1 MGDERWSGP
10 RAAVHPAAVLTAAAM
25 LWHVLPSLKAPIIDT
40 DVFWQIWAGRIWLDG
55 RVPHANGLSWTA
67 PDTPWVSHE
76 MLVQILYASVGT
88 TGARF
93 ASALAV
99 IATSIVVLQIA
110 RRTGNGLV
118 ALLTVLWMVLFVDF
132 GIVTRALTWGN
143 LLLAVEMALLTSSLR
158 RRHALCAALF
168 VVWANVHG
176 SWVFGLGV
184 LALYSPAWALAGAL
198 LTLVNPYGT
207 ALWDLVWGYGA
218 GTGVKAFVHRE
229 VFEWMPLAFGNPWSW
244 LKLALMAT
252 AGVTFAI
259 RRDARALALWAA
271 CLFLMLRHQRFT
283 DLPGIVLAP
292 FVATHLAR
300 RATPVSLG
308 NPFVAFVVGVA
319 TFVLAPPI
327 DPGIDQ
333 RSYPSELLDDIPR
346 GTRLYNDFILGSWL
360 GLNGFAV
367 FMDARND
374 CYPYDVMSDGID
386 AVKTQDRFRE
396 VMAKWRIETI
406 VTQEPNV
413 QAWAAQDGWR
423 VAASSGKTQ
432 VLRRD

>member
-76 MLVQILYASVGT
+76 MLVQILYASIGT
-88 TGARF
+88 TGARV

-99 IATSIVVLQIA
+99 MATSIVVLHIA

-143 LLLAVEMALLTSSLR
+143 LFLAVEMALLTSSIR

-168 VVWANVHG
+168 LVWANVHG

-184 LALYSPAWALAGAL
+184 LALYAPAWALAGAL
-198 LTLVNPYGT
+198 LTLVNPYGL

-229 VFEWMPLAFGNPWSW
+229 VFEWMPFAFADPWAW

-252 AGVTFAI
+252 AGLTFAI
-259 RRDARALALWAA
+259 RRDARALVLWGA

-283 DLPGIVLAP
+283 DLNGIVLAP

-300 RATPVSLG
+300 RIPSVALG
-308 NPFVAFVVGVA
+308 NPFLALGVGVA

-360 GLNGFAV
+360 GLHGFAV

-406 VTQEPNV
+406 VTQEPTV